1 MLERQNQG
9 PQCTA
14 CGSPMKL
21 SAIEPSSTG
30 RDLRT
35 FTCPICRRVQVH
47 IIETVVTE
55 AWLEPQR
62 TVKGRQQ
69 SAVTHAVQGG
79 HMIPKGTH

>member
-47 IIETVVTE
+47 IIESVVTE
-55 AWLEPQR
+55 AWLEPLR
-62 TVKGRQQ
+62 TIKGRPQ

-79 HMIPKGTH
+79 RMIPKGTH